1 MGKKRISVAAA
12 RHSYSNVPVWIPV
25 DDFSIRASDTV
36 ALRDLATGRQIPAQ
50 LMTGSERQ
58 LLCWIIDDLQVGQRR
73 EYDLLAGVSVPALS
87 VALVDINSEKVEFR
101 IAGELFTS
109 YHYGGDIVRPFLYP
123 VAGPGGTGMT
133 RSYPMVKDVA
143 GETSDHK
150 HHRSV
155 WVAFGD
161 INGADDWSEEE
172 GCARIVHREFLD
184 KLGGPVF
191 GRIRTLND
199 WVDNQGGKL
208 MEEIRTITVYNLL
221 EAGRIIDLSVVFR
234 ATEGDVRFGDT
245 KEGGIASVRVATS
258 MDGDKGGLITNSF
271 GGVTEAECWGKP
283 AHWCDY
289 SGSAGA
295 DRIVGISIFDNP
307 SNFRHPTRWHVRNYG
322 LFAANPFALSAYAG
336 DPNVDGSHIVKSGE
350 EFPFAYRLYFHDGD
364 AKAGNVAEHY
374 HGYVNP
380 PLVEAR

>member
-1 MGKKRISVAAA
+1 MGKKHISVTAA
-12 RHSYSNVPVWIPV
+12 RHSCRNVPVCVPV
-25 DDFSIRASDTV
+25 GGLSIKPSDTV
-36 ALRDLATGRQIPAQ
+36 ALIDLAAGRQIPTQ
-50 LMTGSERQ
+50 LMVDAEERS
-58 LLCWIIDDLQVGQRR
+58 LCWIVDSLRVGETR
-73 EYDLLAGVSVPALS
+73 EYETQPGVSPSTSPVE
-87 VALVDINSEKVEFR
+87 LVDMGDEVEFR
-101 IAGELFTS
+101 IGGQLFTS

-123 VAGPGGTGMT
+123 ILGPGGKGIT
-133 RSYPMVKDVA
+133 RNYPMIKDVP

-161 INGADDWSEEE
+161 VNGADDWSEEE
-172 GCARIVHREFLD
+172 GCARIVHRQFLE
-184 KLGGPVF
+184 KSEGPVF
-191 GRIRTLND
+191 GRIRALND
-199 WVDNQGGKL
+199 WVDSGGRKL
-208 MEEIRTITVYNLL
+208 MEEVRTITIYNLP
-221 EAGRIIDLSVVFR
+221 ETGRIIDLGVVFR

-258 MDGDKGGLITNSF
+258 IDGDKGGVITNCF

-289 SGSAGA
+289 SGPVDGG
-295 DRIVGISIFDNP
+295 IMGISIFDSP
-307 SNFRHPTRWHVRNYG
+307 DNFRHPTRWHVRDYG

-336 DPNVDGSHIVKSGE
+336 DPNVDGSHVVKSGE

-364 AKAGNVAEHY
+364 AKAGNVAEGY

-380 PLVEAR
+380 PLVEAG

>member
-1 MGKKRISVAAA
+1 MGKKHISVTAA
-12 RHSYSNVPVWIPV
+12 RHSYQDVPVRAPA
-25 DDFSIRASDTV
+25 DDLGIKASDAV

-50 LMTGSERQ
+50 LIAEGERHFI
-58 LLCWIIDDLQVGQRR
+58 CWIADELRAGQRR
-73 EYDLLAGVSVPALS
+73 EYEILSGASVAALS
-87 VALVDINSEKVEFR
+87 VALVDVNGEVEFR

-109 YHYGGDIVRPFLYP
+109 YHYGGGIVRPFLYP
-123 VAGPGGTGMT
+123 VIGPGGKGMT
-133 RSYPMVKDVA
+133 RNYPMIQNVP
-143 GETSDHK
+143 GETNDHK

-172 GCARIVHREFLD
+172 GCARIIHRQFLE
-184 KLGGPVF
+184 KSCGPVF

-208 MEEIRTITVYNLL
+208 MEEVRTITIYNLPKT
-221 EAGRIIDLSVVFR
+221 GRIIDLDVVFR

-289 SGSAGA
+289 SGSVDG
-295 DRIVGISIFDNP
+295 RIVGIAIFDNP
-307 SNFRHPTRWHVRNYG
+307 GNFRYPTRWHVRDYG
-322 LFAANPFALSAYAG
+322 LFTANPFALSAYAG
-336 DPNVDGSHIVKSGE
+336 DPNVDGSHIVKSGKA
-350 EFPFAYRLYFHDGD
+350 FPFAYRLYLHNGD
-364 AKAGNVAEHY
+364 AEAGSVAEQY
-374 HGYVNP
+374 HGYINP
-380 PLVEAR
+380 PTVEVK